1 MMGVRLGGSIRRGG
15 RPGGGHDLRRARPT
29 TVGTFGSRWGYR
41 ERAAPVFVAK
51 RVVAQREQP
60 PCDGD
65 LGDLGAASTGDA
77 ISEPPKGG
85 VLEVRAGGRLHH
97 RPSEPPRALLGDVA
111 SARVVGAGALGG
123 GKPGPR
129 ALVLWRGE

>member
-1 MMGVRLGGSIRRGG
+1 MMGVRPGRLIRSGG

-41 ERAAPVFVAK
+41 ERAAPVFVPK
-51 RVVAQREQP
+51 RLVAQREQP
-60 PCDGD
+60 PGEGD
-65 LGDLGAASTGDA
+65 RRSWRRVGGRCHLGTPEAW
-77 ISEPPKGG
+77 

-111 SARVVGAGALGG
+111 SA
-123 GKPGPR
+123 
-129 ALVLWRGE
+129 